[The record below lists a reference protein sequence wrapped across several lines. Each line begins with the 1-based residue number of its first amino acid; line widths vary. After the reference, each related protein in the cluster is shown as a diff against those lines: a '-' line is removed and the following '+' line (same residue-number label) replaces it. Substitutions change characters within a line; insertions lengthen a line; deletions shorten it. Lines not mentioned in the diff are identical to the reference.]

1 MKLSRISCQVFRT
14 NLVSKLFQPLTLAPA
29 NSEKV
34 VGPRDDSQLSKN
46 QKLMLDLGIIR
57 QCQNGFFHVL
67 PLGLRA
73 MNKLKN
79 LVDSHMRNLGA
90 QEISIPHIVDSALWK
105 KSGRWANLGQE
116 VFKLTDRHDRELIL
130 NPTHEESAA
139 DLMASV
145 PQLSHNQLP
154 IFLYQY
160 STKFRDEMRPRCGL
174 IRSREFLM
182 KDLYAFDESLD
193 LAKQTYDRV
202 SAAYLKIFNELQLEA
217 IRIEADGGEIGGLAS
232 HEFHVACDVGEDTL
246 LVCKTCSHVNV
257 NPISS
262 ACELCNGTGHR
273 KVTTLEVG
281 HTFLLG
287 DRYSTPLSAVFA
299 DSNNVQQPL
308 SMSSYGLGLS
318 RILAA
323 SVECLSTDLC
333 ISWPTAIAPYKI
345 VIIPAKDGSNE
356 YSAASRITGELY
368 AALNDVAHL
377 RDDVIIDDRCR
388 LTIGKRVVHAQ
399 RTGYPY
405 ALVVGRKCVQEP
417 PEIEIIEHAPN
428 AAPFTHSLPIP
439 ELVDYFT
446 RLAPARGASNE
457 AAGANVEAKC

>member
-14 NLVSKLFQPLTLAPA
+14 NLVSKLFQPLTLAPP

-46 QKLMLDLGIIR
+46 QK
-57 QCQNGFFHVL
+57 
-67 PLGLRA
+67 
-73 MNKLKN
+73 
-79 LVDSHMRNLGA
+79 
-90 QEISIPHIVDSALWK
+90 
-105 KSGRWANLGQE
+105 
-116 VFKLTDRHDRELIL
+116 
-130 NPTHEESAA
+130 THEESAA

-345 VIIPAKDGSNE
+345 VIIPAKVRFPKMQNFN
-356 YSAASRITGELY
+356 L
-368 AALNDVAHL
+368 L
-377 RDDVIIDDRCR
+377 
-388 LTIGKRVVHAQ
+388 
-399 RTGYPY
+399 
-405 ALVVGRKCVQEP
+405 
-417 PEIEIIEHAPN
+417 
-428 AAPFTHSLPIP
+428 
-439 ELVDYFT
+439 
-446 RLAPARGASNE
+446 
-457 AAGANVEAKC
+457 